1 MYYVDVRENVGNRQ
15 NRDGFDQCASRRHF
29 LSKRDINNIRVR
41 VHDRVI
47 KRHEDDATSVTLL
60 VSELQEE
67 SFDPVLI
74 FKPQGSK
81 SPEYPT
87 LPEES
92 FILAFQTEFQL
103 ELYKQH
109 ASTIL
114 CIDSTHGTNQYRFK
128 LITVVVPD
136 DLGKGQYVH
145 VRVCV
150 CVHSITRNHSI
161 LFRATSGMVYL

>member
-15 NRDGFDQCASRRHF
+15 NRDCFDQCVSRKHF
-29 LSKRDINNIRVR
+29 LSKRDINN
-41 VHDRVI
+41 
-47 KRHEDDATSVTLL
+47 
-60 VSELQEE
+60 
-67 SFDPVLI
+67 
-74 FKPQGSK
+74 SK
-81 SPEYPT
+81 SPEHPT